1 MEQDFKLPEY
11 LSLQGNPSENWRR
24 WIQRFELYLV
34 AKEKTEKPAATKI
47 AMLLS
52 AVGPEAL
59 ERYNHFEW
67 SEDEDKGKFD
77 VVKAKFENELA
88 GKKRIVF
95 SRYQFWEYSKTAS
108 QTFDEFLTQL
118 RTLALS
124 CEFTESDNM
133 IRDKI
138 VFSTEI
144 PALKER
150 LLREPKLDLQKA
162 VDISRSSELA
172 HKEFVTMKGADKTD
186 DKVEVDAL
194 NTDRPNKGRT
204 PKGGKQGR
212 YRRRDTNRERRRSC
226 GRCGITHARNECP
239 AWGKTCLKCGGPNH
253 FSSQCRTA
261 NPNVNE
267 MANQNSSEDK
277 FFVDSLYIGNIYS
290 KDNSAWFSVVKV
302 NGSKLRMKLDTGASA
317 NVISWKTF
325 RKLQN
330 SPRIQP
336 SNACLRAYGDHIIDH
351 KGKAT
356 LTCKTN
362 HHEEVLEFYVA
373 MTKAPPILGLQAC
386 KTLGLIQRTDG
397 PPTQPRQEEP
407 SVNVVNLNHL
417 TKQDVL
423 EEYKDV
429 FIGLGKF
436 DPYHITIEDGAEP
449 VIHLPPSSLSWFA

>member
-1 MEQDFKLPEY
+1 
-11 LSLQGNPSENWRR
+11 
-24 WIQRFELYLV
+24 
-34 AKEKTEKPAATKI
+34 
-47 AMLLS
+47 
-52 AVGPEAL
+52 
-59 ERYNHFEW
+59 
-67 SEDEDKGKFD
+67 
-77 VVKAKFENELA
+77 
-88 GKKRIVF
+88 
-95 SRYQFWEYSKTAS
+95 
-108 QTFDEFLTQL
+108 
-118 RTLALS
+118 
-124 CEFTESDNM
+124 
-133 IRDKI
+133 
-138 VFSTEI
+138 
-144 PALKER
+144 
-150 LLREPKLDLQKA
+150 
-162 VDISRSSELA
+162 
-172 HKEFVTMKGADKTD
+172 
-186 DKVEVDAL
+186 
-194 NTDRPNKGRT
+194 
-204 PKGGKQGR
+204 
-212 YRRRDTNRERRRSC
+212 
-226 GRCGITHARNECP
+226 
-239 AWGKTCLKCGGPNH
+239 
-253 FSSQCRTA
+253 
-261 NPNVNE
+261 
-267 MANQNSSEDK
+267 MANQNSSEDE

-449 VIHLPPSSLSWFA
+449 VIPPPSSLSWFA